1 LKKVTGDLITELDS
15 LDLTNSSFDFFV
27 EIRKETDNESCDYS
41 IRAIDFLDV
50 IEDES
55 ECLLVICPDNEPIT
69 IGNEIRSQIAR
80 IPESFTLYACY
91 EINLDDGLAKV
102 KIPIEGFKKDLKRSQ
117 FVAVCRPNK
126 ALQPTPKSGASE
138 L

>member
-1 LKKVTGDLITELDS
+1 MKIAGDLIKELDA
-15 LDLTNSSFDFFV
+15 LDLTNSNFELFV
-27 EIRKETDNESCDYS
+27 EIGNENDTESFDYA
-41 IRAIDFLDV
+41 IKAIDLIDV

-55 ECLLVICPDNEPIT
+55 ECLLVICPDNKPIA
-69 IGNEIRSQIAR
+69 ISDEIRSQISR

-102 KIPIEGFKKDLKRSQ
+102 KIPIDGFKKDLKKSQ
-117 FVAVCRPNK
+117 FTAVCRPNK
-126 ALQPTPKSGASE
+126 ALQPTPKSGAAE